1 MMLLLSPLCASRQK
15 HTCNFKKSPGQT
27 TRAFFVFVKRKAEQ
41 TLFEQ
46 ISSKDNRQI
55 KRYVK
60 LCTSKSAR
68 TEAGAFPVEGVKLV
82 YEAVRSGVLID
93 TLFVTQ
99 QCFERLP
106 HQEEIIKASKQV
118 FLIEACLESKLSQV
132 QTPQGVYAIARKL
145 DNFTSCDTIEHK
157 GKSILLVDLQ
167 DAGNVGT
174 IIRTAEAVG
183 IDRVLVTQKTC
194 DIYNPKVI
202 RSTMGSLFRMQVH
215 VVPDAAETMKRF
227 QSHGA
232 VVYASVVDADAQSI
246 GTFSFSQDSLLL
258 IGNEGN
264 GLPQTI
270 AQIADHR
277 ITIPMKGN
285 TESLNASMAA
295 CILMWEMNR

>member
-1 MMLLLSPLCASRQK
+1 M
-15 HTCNFKKSPGQT
+15 
-27 TRAFFVFVKRKAEQ
+27 
-41 TLFEQ
+41 FEQ

-68 TEAGAFPVEGVKLV
+68 TDAGEFAIEGTKLV
-82 YEAVRSGVLID
+82 YEAVRSGILLD
-93 TLFVTQ
+93 TLFITAP
-99 QCFERLP
+99 CLERLAYR
-106 HQEEIIKASKQV
+106 EEIIGASAQV
-118 FLIEACLESKLSQV
+118 FLIEGSLESKLSQV
-132 QTPQGVYAIARKL
+132 QTPQGVYAIAKKL
-145 DNFTSCDTIEHK
+145 DNDSSCATIEHK

-183 IDRVLVTQKTC
+183 IDRVLVTSRTC
-194 DIYNPKVI
+194 DVYNPKVI
-202 RSTMGSLFRMQVH
+202 RSTMGSLFRMTVQT
-215 VVPDAAETMKRF
+215 VPDAMTAIEAF
-227 QSHGA
+227 QSNGA
-232 VVYASVVDADAQSI
+232 AVYASVVDADAQKI
-246 GTFSFSQDSLLL
+246 GTFSFAQDSLLL

-264 GLPQTI
+264 GLPQSI
-270 AQIADHR
+270 SQAADHR

>member
-1 MMLLLSPLCASRQK
+1 M
-15 HTCNFKKSPGQT
+15 
-27 TRAFFVFVKRKAEQ
+27 
-41 TLFEQ
+41 FEH

-68 TEAGAFPVEGVKLV
+68 TEAGEFAIEGTKLV
-82 YEAVRSGVLID
+82 YEAVRSGTLID
-93 TLFVTQ
+93 TLFITSS
-99 QCFERLP
+99 CLERLL
-106 HQEEIIKASKQV
+106 HREEIVSASAHL
-118 FLIEACLESKLSQV
+118 FLIEEGLESKLSQV
-132 QTPQGVYAIARKL
+132 QTPQGVYAIAKKL
-145 DNFTSCDTIEHK
+145 DNDALCATIEHK

-183 IDRVLVTQKTC
+183 IDRVLVTSKTC

-202 RSTMGSLFRMQVH
+202 RSTMGSLFRMPIQ
-215 VVPDAAETMKRF
+215 VVPDALKAIESF
-227 QSHGA
+227 QSDGA
-232 VVYASVVDADAQSI
+232 VVYASVVDENAEKI
-246 GTFSFSQDSLLL
+246 GSFSFSQDSLLL

-270 AQIADHR
+270 SCAADHQ